1 MNQFGYPE
9 SDWKLYK
16 SKIADWQEGY
26 MEKLCKEVYRAVK
39 LRQAALGKIL
49 EA

>member
-26 MEKLCKEVYRAVK
+26 MEKLCKVFS
-39 LRQAALGKIL
+39 
-49 EA
+49 